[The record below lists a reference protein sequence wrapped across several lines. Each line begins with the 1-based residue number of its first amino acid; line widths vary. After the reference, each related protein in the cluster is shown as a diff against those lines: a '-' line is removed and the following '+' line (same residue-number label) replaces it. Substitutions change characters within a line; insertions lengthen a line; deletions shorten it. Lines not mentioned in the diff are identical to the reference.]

1 MHREDPSDDAIA
13 RHVEGLMADLDSA
26 EKRKA
31 ASGIHLYAS
40 GPGVTNNATHDQ
52 EWRQEAGYGYAGI
65 LAEPPGGAVP
75 HHRLGFG
82 AGYARQG

>member
-1 MHREDPSDDAIA
+1 
-13 RHVEGLMADLDSA
+13 MADLDTA

-31 ASGIHLYAS
+31 ASGKHLYAA
-40 GPGVTNNATHDQ
+40 GPGVTNNAIHDQ

-65 LAEPPGGAVP
+65 LADAPKAAAA

-82 AGYARQG
+82 AGYVRQG

>member
-1 MHREDPSDDAIA
+1 
-13 RHVEGLMADLDSA
+13 MANLDSA

-31 ASGIHLYAS
+31 ASGIHLYAA
-40 GPGVTNNATHDQ
+40 GPGVTNSATHDQ
-52 EWRQEAGYGYAGI
+52 EWRQEADYGYAGI
-65 LAEPPGGAVP
+65 LADGPSGAAL